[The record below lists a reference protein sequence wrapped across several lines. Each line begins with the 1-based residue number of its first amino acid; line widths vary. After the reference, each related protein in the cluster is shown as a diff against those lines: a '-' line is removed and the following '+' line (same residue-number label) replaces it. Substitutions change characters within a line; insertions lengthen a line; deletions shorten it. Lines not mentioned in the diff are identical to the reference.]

1 MLPWD
6 SIMPIM
12 ITRMIV
18 SLKKAGGAPDSGWR
32 LTSDSQAG
40 GENIARRTIGG
51 TERGGSDTLLGRL

>member
-1 MLPWD
+1 
-6 SIMPIM
+6 MPIM